1 LRIFAFFYAVLLAGL
16 PLLAAPQ
23 QPAVAVIKPEQA
35 LEQALQKQRES
46 VQRQQQ
52 AIRRQMGETAL
63 AGNNAVM
70 QFIEPLIPALSPTLC
85 PSLDN
90 GKLSELV
97 SAAAQKQSL
106 DPALLIAVIRQES
119 AFRPCAVSVK
129 GALGLMQ
136 LMPATAR
143 ELHVAD
149 VFNPEQNIR
158 GGAAYLRQL
167 LDRYKGDLRLALV
180 GYNAGPGRADQ
191 PTGAPYPL
199 ETQNYVATI
208 LAELGIVPA
217 DRTTTNEE
225 GAQPERQEE
234 DLPDADGAGKP
245 MTGQTAFP
253 AGVDAFEQRA
263 QPDGAQDTVPAARE
277 FPKRIYWPR

>member
-1 LRIFAFFYAVLLAGL
+1 LRILFFFLYALLPAGF

-23 QPAVAVIKPEQA
+23 QAFVKPEQA
-35 LEQALQKQRES
+35 QENALQKQLAS
-46 VQRQQQ
+46 VQLQQQ
-52 AIRRQMGETAL
+52 VIRKQLGERVVA
-63 AGNNAVM
+63 ANNPVM
-70 QFIEPLIPALSPTLC
+70 QFIEPMPALAQPPC

-90 GKLSELV
+90 DRLGEIV
-97 SAAAQKQSL
+97 SAAAEKQSL
-106 DPALLIAVIRQES
+106 DPALLIAVMRQES

-149 VFNPEQNIR
+149 VFNPEQNIH

-191 PTGAPYPL
+191 PGSPYPL
-199 ETQNYVATI
+199 ETQNYVSNI
-208 LAELGIVPA
+208 LAELGMRPLDWAAPAQETARPASSVQTREIAPAPDLAGNPPA
-217 DRTTTNEE
+217 D
-225 GAQPERQEE
+225 ALLPFSPALPQP
-234 DLPDADGAGKP
+234 PKP
-245 MTGQTAFP
+245 
-253 AGVDAFEQRA
+253 
-263 QPDGAQDTVPAARE
+263 
-277 FPKRIYWPR
+277 

>member
-1 LRIFAFFYAVLLAGL
+1 MKQISFLLYALLLAGL
-16 PLLAAPQ
+16 PLLAAP
-23 QPAVAVIKPEQA
+23 PPSAVIKPEQA
-35 LEQALQKQRES
+35 QENAVQKQLAS
-46 VQRQQQ
+46 VQIQQQ
-52 AIRRQMGETAL
+52 AIRRQLGEKVAI
-63 AGNNAVM
+63 NNPVM
-70 QFIEPLIPALSPTLC
+70 QFIEPMPALAAAPC

-90 GKLSELV
+90 DRLSEMV
-97 SAAAQKQSL
+97 SAEAEKQSL

-149 VFNPEQNIR
+149 VFNPAQNIH

-191 PTGAPYPL
+191 PAGSPYPR
-199 ETQNYVATI
+199 ETQNYVANI
-208 LAELGIVPA
+208 LAELGMGPA
-217 DRTTTNEE
+217 DRAAPSQEAAPPESRVQNSEIAPELDVPENLPTD
-225 GAQPERQEE
+225 AILQPSFAVPQ
-234 DLPDADGAGKP
+234 PPKP
-245 MTGQTAFP
+245 
-253 AGVDAFEQRA
+253 
-263 QPDGAQDTVPAARE
+263 
-277 FPKRIYWPR
+277 